1 MTHFTVI
8 AWREPLGQLCGSK
21 PWYYNYLTQ
30 CCHRDKHRFM
40 WRGRLWIS
48 CTETFQCCCSC
59 WAFTHSL
66 SVLTS
71 ITTDNNSYFFA
82 VFKVSKLSESYCNQ
96 HVLSPKAE
104 HFTLTVLILK
114 MGKVLNSEVSV
125 CKHAAWSKLSYKRGT
140 SQAVRPF
147 CEFVPI
153 RRKPPRSWV
162 KLQICTAPLVRRKD
176 YQVY

>member
-1 MTHFTVI
+1 MAPNHGTIIISHSVVMEI
-8 AWREPLGQLCGSK
+8 SIGLCGEDAFESAVLK
-21 PWYYNYLTQ
+21 RSSVAAAVEHLHTLCQ
-30 CCHRDKHRFM
+30 C
-40 WRGRLWIS
+40 LLPS
-48 CTETFQCCCSC
+48 PQ
-59 WAFTHSL
+59 
-66 SVLTS
+66 
-71 ITTDNNSYFFA
+71 TTSYFIA
-82 VFKVSKLSESYCNQ
+82 VFKVSKLSELYCNQ
-96 HVLSPKAE
+96 HVLSPK

-125 CKHAAWSKLSYKRGT
+125 CKHADWSKLSYKRGT

-162 KLQICTAPLVRRKD
+162 KLQICTAPLVRRNY